1 MSEKYGKQAYWID
14 NNPSVL
20 SKLIEDIKHFQQEK
34 YIFVSYNVESE
45 ARSMLSIGLDPLKSK
60 WIDLYLEYIMFSNH
74 NNDIAKGDQLIN
86 GKIRKLPRQGFE
98 KGSKSLS
105 SAIYKLLGVKIDTDH
120 KNQMR
125 DLILSNPKTF
135 SKDEIEAI
143 TEYCVSDIIYL
154 GGVLA
159 EIYSLVNRY
168 VPEKHSY
175 MKEAF
180 WRAEYGIRT
189 AMMVRHGYPVNV
201 EWLTNLTENIPVLL
215 RTCIEDIN
223 SQFEIKPFKF
233 DKRRVT
239 YTMDTKVI
247 RKWIDQS
254 GHKGWEKTETGMH
267 SLSLDAFKKFYN
279 YSHDYPRNNFG
290 AQILRYL
297 TLSQQLRGFS
307 EPSGAK
313 KNTFWDYLGSDNMV
327 RPYMNIY
334 GAQSS
339 RSQPS
344 STSFLFLK
352 TGFMRSLCVAPK
364 GYAVGAID
372 YSSQEFL
379 LSAVCS
385 NDKKMIEAYASGDVY
400 LAYAKGIGM
409 VPKEGTKE
417 THGKERDLCKATVL
431 GLSYMMSEFGL
442 SYDLSEKLGHYVSP
456 DDAKELVQ
464 SFYDLYST
472 FSEWREKTIQ
482 DYYTRKYI
490 KLPDGFYM
498 WGDNPNFRSVGN
510 VPLQGFGACIMRK
523 AVQLAQDAGLNVIF
537 TLHDALYIM
546 FKSDD
551 LEAMDTL
558 KRCMFEAFIF
568 YFNERTKENAKL
580 IRMDGKVWSL
590 DYEDGE
596 MITKGNFKVESQK
609 FFVDKR
615 SKKQYDQFSKYFK
628 NNLNLDLL

>member
-1 MSEKYGKQAYWID
+1 MSEKYGKQAYWLD
-14 NNPSVL
+14 NSPEVL
-20 SKLIEDIKHFQQEK
+20 KKFIEDIQELQK
-34 YIFVSYNVESE
+34 DHIFVSFNVEAESR
-45 ARSMLSIGLDPLKSK
+45 AMMSLGLDPLKSK
-60 WIDLYLEYIMFSNH
+60 WIDLYLEYVMFSNH
-74 NNDIAKGDQLIN
+74 NNEISKGEQLIH
-86 GKIRKLPRQGFE
+86 GRIKKLPNHGYE

-105 SAIYKLLGVKIDTDH
+105 AALYKLLKVQIDTDH
-120 KNQMR
+120 KTKMR
-125 DLILSNPKTF
+125 DLIISDPASFDK
-135 SKDEIEAI
+135 KEIEAI
-143 TEYCVSDIIYL
+143 LEYCMSDVAYL
-154 GGVLA
+154 GLLLA
-159 EIYSLVNRY
+159 EIYNLVNRF
-168 VPEKHSY
+168 VPQKQTY

-189 AMMVRHGYPVNV
+189 AIMVRHGYPVDVN
-201 EWLTNLTENIPVLL
+201 WLLNLTQNIPIIL
-215 RTCIEDIN
+215 RSCIEDIN
-223 SQFEIKPFKF
+223 KQFPDIKPFKF
-233 DKRRVT
+233 DKRRAA
-239 YTMDTKVI
+239 YSMDTKAV
-247 RKWIDQS
+247 RKWIEKS
-254 GHKGWEKTETGMH
+254 GNKGWEKTETGLL
-267 SLSLDAFKKFYN
+267 SLSLDAFKKFFN
-279 YSHDYPRNNFG
+279 YSHDYPQGNFG
-290 AQILRYL
+290 AQMVRYL

-313 KNTFWDYLGSDNMV
+313 NNTFWDYLGSDNMV

-385 NDKKMIEAYASGDVY
+385 GDKRMTEAYASGDVY

-417 THGKERDLCKATVL
+417 THGKQRDLCKATVL

-442 SYDLSEKLGHYVSP
+442 SYDLTEKLGHYVSP
-456 DDAKELVQ
+456 DEAKEMVD
-464 SFYDLYST
+464 SFYNLYST
-472 FSEWREKTIQ
+472 FSEWREKSINE
-482 DYYTRKYI
+482 YYLRKYI
-490 KLPDGFYM
+490 RLPDGFYV
-498 WGDNPNFRSVGN
+498 WGDNTNFRSVGN

-558 KRCMFEAFIF
+558 KRCMFEAFIY
-568 YFNERTKENAKL
+568 YFDDKAKENAKL

-590 DYEDGE
+590 DYQDGE
-596 MITKGNFKVESQK
+596 MITKDNFKVESQK
-609 FFVDKR
+609 YFVDKR
-615 SKKQYDQFSKYFK
+615 SKKQYDQFSKYFQ
-628 NNLNLDLL
+628 NNLNLELL